1 MAMMLRP
8 SRVALALMLFPVTT
22 RSTLAQ
28 SPVTDTTARTIIA
41 RAIARRGATLA
52 GIDRYHYQAY
62 VKIAARDE
70 AEPAE
75 SARSVLV
82 LAEVHSSAYWEH
94 HGLYQETI
102 DARHRSHDGG
112 FGRQL
117 VSVDEIVHLRRN
129 RVDLVS
135 GVDPARSIGATGRPA
150 SRRDQSDVIR
160 YSIVSPIATDALD
173 HYDYGVQDTVL
184 VAGHRVLRIAVRPR
198 SETTPLFTG
207 TIDVADSSWDVV
219 AMDLGVDD
227 AVQFP
232 TVSGLRYEQRWTD
245 TGDAR
250 AMPTEIRLSGT
261 LHPRV
266 SARWIPRTVA
276 GVHLPEFPRQVSFTQ
291 VALLTDFDFDAG
303 ARPADVPEYRVVL
316 SDQAD
321 TPDSM
326 TWLGPAAVPLD
337 TVERV
342 VWARADSED
351 RHPGFVPRM
360 GRSLDAVQ
368 RLWLGPGSFH
378 FNRVDGL
385 YLGTYHDWHAAPG
398 VVFTTKLGYGW
409 GSHVWQYRV
418 GGRVLVSA
426 AQHLSLGVFYHDE
439 TVGWPALAPGSY
451 DPSASALVQH
461 VDPNDYYRERG
472 LTLLAGTKV
481 INFTR
486 FELRYDDAR
495 QSTQDTIPGIGFHG
509 SRFPPLPNP
518 PIREGRMRSLSGTLT
533 FDSRQMLKSR
543 GLEYRLSGPSWT
555 RVSLGL
561 EVSAP
566 RLLASDFDFQ
576 RYTFQAEHHQPL
588 GGLGSTSITL
598 AGGIASHGAPP
609 QRYFTVGYGI
619 RLLAA
624 EGTGFNTLSRTAF
637 VGNRALLVS
646 LRHDFG
652 RQLFHDSGL
661 PLLRALPATLS
672 LHAGVFWAELKGNT
686 PSAADT
692 MLQTTGKPYRE
703 AGFTLG
709 NLTPFLS
716 PFDFAASFTWQLSS
730 YPTNRFR
737 FGLGING
744 P

>member
-1 MAMMLRP
+1 MAAMLP
-8 SRVALALMLFPVTT
+8 SCIALSLSLLPATP
-22 RSTLAQ
+22 RSGAAQ
-28 SPVTDTTARTIIA
+28 GAITDSTARSIVA
-41 RAIARRGATLA
+41 RAIARRSATLA
-52 GIDRYHYQAY
+52 AIRQYRYQAY

-70 AEPAE
+70 GEPAE

-117 VSVDEIVHLRRN
+117 VSVEEIVHLRRN
-129 RVDLVS
+129 RVELVA
-135 GVDPARSIGATGRPA
+135 GVDPTRSIGAAGRPE
-150 SRRDQSDVIR
+150 SRSDQSDVIR
-160 YSIVSPIATDALD
+160 YSIVSPIASDALE
-173 HYDYGVQDTVL
+173 HYDYLVQDTV
-184 VAGHRVLRIAVRPR
+184 VAAGRRVLRLAVQPT
-198 SETTPLFTG
+198 SQITPLFVG
-207 TIDVADSSWDVV
+207 TLDIADSSWDVV
-219 AMDLGVDD
+219 GMDLGVND

-245 TGDAR
+245 IADGR
-250 AMPTEIRLSGT
+250 AMPTEVRLSGT
-261 LHPRV
+261 LHPKV

-276 GVHLPEFPRQVSFTQ
+276 GVHLPEFPRQVSFEQ
-291 VALLTDFDFDAG
+291 VAVLTGFDFDEG
-303 ARPADVPEYRVVL
+303 ERPQGVPEYRVVL
-316 SDQAD
+316 SDRAD
-321 TPDSM
+321 TPDSA
-326 TWLGPAAVPLD
+326 TWLAPTAVPLD
-337 TVERV
+337 AVERT
-342 VWARADSED
+342 VWARGDSED
-351 RHPGFVPRM
+351 RHPAFIPRVS
-360 GRSLDAVQ
+360 RSLDAAG

-378 FNRVDGL
+378 FNRVDGF
-385 YLGTYHDWHAAPG
+385 YLGAYHDWHATAG
-398 VVFTTKLGYGW
+398 LVFTTKLGYGW

-418 GGRVLVSA
+418 GGSLLVSA
-426 AQHLSLGVFYHDE
+426 VQRVSLGAYYHDE

-461 VDPNDYYRERG
+461 VDPNDYFRERG
-472 LTLLAGTKV
+472 LTLLAGTKL
-481 INFTR
+481 IDFTR
-486 FELRYDDAR
+486 LALRYDDVW
-495 QSTQDTIPGIGFHG
+495 QSTEDTVPGLGFRAT
-509 SRFPPLPNP
+509 RFPPLPNP
-518 PIREGRMRSLSGTLT
+518 PIRDGRMRSLSGTLT
-533 FDSRQMLKSR
+533 FDSRQMVRSR
-543 GLEYRLSGPSWT
+543 GLEYRLSGTSWT
-555 RVSLGL
+555 RVSLGV

-566 RLLASDFDFQ
+566 RLIASDFDFQ
-576 RYTFQAEHHQPL
+576 RYAFQIEHRLPL
-588 GGLGSTSITL
+588 LGLGLTSITV
-598 AGGIASHGAPP
+598 AGGVASHGAPP

-624 EGTGFNTLSRTAF
+624 EGEGFSTLSRTAF

-646 LRHDFG
+646 LRHDFR

-661 PLLRALPATLS
+661 PLLRGIPATLS

-686 PSAADT
+686 AAPADS
-692 MLQTTGKPYRE
+692 MLATAARPYTE

-716 PFDFAASFTWQLSS
+716 PFDLAISCTWQLSS

>member
-1 MAMMLRP
+1 MAPMLGP
-8 SRVALALMLFPVTT
+8 SCIVLAFSFLPVTA
-22 RSTLAQ
+22 RSSAAQ
-28 SPVTDTTARTIIA
+28 AAATDSTARSIVA
-41 RAIARRGATLA
+41 RAIARRTATLA
-52 GIDRYHYQAY
+52 AVRQYRYQAY
-62 VKIAARDE
+62 VKIAARDD

-75 SARSVLV
+75 STRSILV
-82 LAEVHSSAYWEH
+82 LAEVKSSAYWEH

-117 VSVDEIVHLRRN
+117 VSVVEIVHLRRN
-129 RVDLVS
+129 RVELVS
-135 GVDPARSIGATGRPA
+135 GIDPARSVGASGRPA
-150 SRRDQSDVIR
+150 YRRDESDVIR
-160 YSIVSPIATDALD
+160 YQIVSPIATDALE
-173 HYDYGVQDTVL
+173 HYDYALLDTVV
-184 VAGHRVLRIAVRPR
+184 VAGRRVLRIAVSPK

-207 TIDVADSSWDVV
+207 TLDVDDSSWDVV
-219 AMDLGVDD
+219 ALDLGVDD

-232 TVSGLRYEQRWTD
+232 TVSELRYQQHWTD
-245 TGDAR
+245 VGGDR

-261 LHPRV
+261 LHPKV

-276 GVHLPEFPRQVSFTQ
+276 GVHLPEFPRQVSFEQ
-291 VALLTDFDFDAG
+291 IAQLTGFAFDEG
-303 ARPADVPEYRVVL
+303 VRPADVPEYRVVL

-321 TPDSM
+321 DADSAI
-326 TWLGPAAVPLD
+326 WLAPAAVPLD

-342 VWARADSED
+342 VWARGDSED
-351 RHPGFVPRM
+351 RHPAFLLRM
-360 GRSLDAVQ
+360 SRSIDAAQ
-368 RLWLGPGSFH
+368 RFWLGPGSFH
-378 FNRVDGL
+378 FNRVDGF
-385 YLGTYHDWHAAPG
+385 YLGTFHDWYASRG
-398 VVFTTKLGYGW
+398 LVLTTKLGYGW
-409 GSHVWQYRV
+409 GSHVWQYRA
-418 GGRVLVSA
+418 GGRVLVA
-426 AQHLSLGVFYHDE
+426 AARQVWLGAYVHDE
-439 TVGWPALAPGSY
+439 TVGWPSLAPGSY

-472 LTLLAGTKV
+472 LTLLTDTKV
-481 INFTR
+481 IDFTR

-495 QSTQDTIPGIGFHG
+495 QTTQDTIAGSGFR
-509 SRFPPLPNP
+509 STRFPPLPNP
-518 PIREGRMRSLSGTLT
+518 PIRDGRMRALSGTVT

-543 GLEYRLSGPSWT
+543 GLEYRLSGTTWT
-555 RVSLGL
+555 RVTLGV
-561 EVSAP
+561 EASAP
-566 RLLASDFDFQ
+566 ALIASDFDFQ
-576 RYTFQAEHHQPL
+576 RYTFQVEQHLPL
-588 GGLGSTSITL
+588 LGLGTTSVTV
-598 AGGIASHGAPP
+598 AGGVASHGAPP

-661 PLLRALPATLS
+661 PLLRGIPATLS
-672 LHAGVFWAELKGNT
+672 LHAGAFWAELKNNT
-686 PSAADT
+686 PSPADT
-692 MLQTTGKPYRE
+692 MLQTTGKAYRE

-716 PFDFAASFTWQLSS
+716 PFDLAASFTWQLSS